1 MLPVTRSRIGTS
13 LITVGFLV
21 AFWGIQCPAGAGP
34 ATRAYQLRPGDVL
47 QITVAGHPE
56 LSFDSSNPIE
66 IRPDGK
72 FSYPFGSEIV
82 AEGKAVEEV
91 SATLVAALRRHL
103 RDPQVAINVI
113 RYREEEIYLVG
124 ELNKPGAYPLP
135 QDRNL
140 GVREALALA
149 EGLRPTASREAA
161 RLFRTGQ
168 APQLIDLRKLLA
180 GTSDEILLEP
190 GDTLVIPSRNVVSVL
205 GAVASPGSYQ
215 LPDEGKVSDAL
226 AAAGG
231 FTVDPETGGTRA
243 NRVEAVLIRA
253 DRTTVPVNLA
263 AILSGYQP
271 QADLRMYTGDSLLI
285 LEAKNQVAV
294 LGEVGEPGS
303 YYLAD
308 EEKLSTV
315 LAMAGGTTKAADLQH
330 LRIIGADGRLRSVN
344 YEPLLREG
352 AEAPPVLCRAGDTVI
367 VPVNRRRIA
376 VLGAVNRPGVYT
388 IQTGDTLLDIISQAG
403 GAIMG
408 KSVPEHTALIRAGT
422 EEGEPLRLNLRDL
435 SSVGSEAEALLA
447 QDGDVIFMPESKRLD
462 WRDWTS
468 IVSSLA
474 SLVWIFN

>member
-1 MLPVTRSRIGTS
+1 LLPVTRSRIGTS

-103 RDPQVAINVI
+103 CDPQVAINVI

-168 APQLIDLRKLLA
+168 PPQLIDLRKLLA

-263 AILSGYQP
+263 AILSG
-271 QADLRMYTGDSLLI
+271 LI

-315 LAMAGGTTKAADLQH
+315 LAMAGGTTKTADLQH

-352 AEAPPVLCRAGDTVI
+352 AEAPPVLCSAGDTVI

-403 GAIMG
+403 GVIMG